1 MISPKHSSGGN
12 RVSAAS
18 LVKSRSAVAA
28 AKSTPAKKAAKAP
41 SGAPFKMTKKHWV
54 AFGVFMLLFVIGVA
68 WAVIHFSKDR
78 RFDDL
83 AALRER
89 LLDPLLTKE
98 ERQEIQ
104 DELQQRREAMMPEI
118 QKKAADG
125 SAIFMQFI
133 TTHMKQVLA
142 LPKDQVLAAI
152 DRDIDN
158 MEAMR
163 QMFGQMG
170 RGNRQ
175 GGQGDAKTGPRNA
188 DRATTGRND
197 SNQPQDNSR
206 GGGPGG
212 RPPGMGPGPM
222 GSDAQRAAF
231 RNQMLSSIPADT
243 RASFQTYVQLFQ
255 ARAVQRGINLP
266 R

>member
-1 MISPKHSSGGN
+1 
-12 RVSAAS
+12 
-18 LVKSRSAVAA
+18 
-28 AKSTPAKKAAKAP
+28 
-41 SGAPFKMTKKHWV
+41 
-54 AFGVFMLLFVIGVA
+54 MLLFGGSVA

-83 AALRER
+83 AALREK

-98 ERQEIQ
+98 KREEIQ
-104 DELQQRREAMMPEI
+104 DEIQQRRESLMPEV
-118 QKKAADG
+118 QKKAADS
-125 SAIFMQFI
+125 SAIFMQMM

-142 LPKDQVLAAI
+142 LPKDQVMAAV

-158 MEAMR
+158 MESMR

-175 GGQGDAKTGPRNA
+175 GGQGDAKGNA
-188 DRATTGRND
+188 KNGDRPSTGRND
-197 SNQPQDNSR
+197 DSR

-212 RPPGMGPGPM
+212 RPPGMGGPM
-222 GSDAQRAAF
+222 GTDAQRAAF

-243 RASFQTYVQLFQ
+243 RATFTTYVQLFQ
-255 ARAVQRGINLP
+255 ARAGQRGINMP
-266 R
+266 H